1 MLWESPRQR
10 SQSGRA
16 CDHVPQGASSSADMT
31 QINVAA
37 MRGAKSKGRTR
48 PKDHGD
54 GERAQSPGAHDVG
67 FDRWDRQLI
76 VSCASGYHW
85 KLEGAGH
92 LRLSVSHTPSERSRS
107 ESDVLRARPVPRRR
121 VPASQLEDGVW
132 ASTSQGYAY
141 DKATCGKLN
150 QSSDVTEITRA
161 KAAEKDLVHYPALLG
176 HCAKIVRK
184 SFFVGPR
191 FSYFED
197 SIFFSRNTAAC
208 RGILGGCRDEMRK
221 REQQFDEEKQK
232 LLDLLEEKDHI
243 LAYEQS
249 QLDARVLEA

>member
-161 KAAEKDLVHYPALLG
+161 KAAEKDKTCKPWLKFLRCQSTCVFMLYAYMWLIGCLAQRWSFATDQQMMLVHSLVWLPGLRVAT
-176 HCAKIVRK
+176 
-184 SFFVGPR
+184 F
-191 FSYFED
+191 
-197 SIFFSRNTAAC
+197 
-208 RGILGGCRDEMRK
+208 
-221 REQQFDEEKQK
+221 
-232 LLDLLEEKDHI
+232 LEHE
-243 LAYEQS
+243 AVCCQS
-249 QLDARVLEA
+249 VNE